1 VEKYGRT
8 REIIEYNIIRR
19 MNFAWLISKDTD
31 THSEYEIHYYI
42 FTATMV
48 TRMRLDVTLYR
59 GADKS
64 VARPGKKQAR
74 KYVRDARDFSK
85 IGTRAVINFLFL
97 QVKAPKEIHAIL
109 TETLAFFLPGRAK
122 DLSAPLYLRCLSCSH
137 MPFRSKHLLLNV
149 GRTGG

>member
-1 VEKYGRT
+1 MEKYGRT

-109 TETLAFFLPGRAK
+109 TETLAFSFLVG
-122 DLSAPLYLRCLSCSH
+122 LRTYQHPCTYVACLVHKC
-137 MPFRSKHLLLNV
+137 LLEV
-149 GRTGG
+149 GISY